1 MTMPAPTTPFCGA
14 VLTGG
19 ASRRMGR
26 DKALAPLRGRPLA
39 GVVADALRGAGA
51 DPVLAIGGDGVA
63 LARLG
68 LVAVPDDHPS
78 TGPLGGLLTA
88 LRHTPT
94 EVVAVL
100 ACDVPGVEPSSVR
113 RVVAAVAAD
122 AELDAALAVVD
133 GRLQPLHGAWRRRA
147 RPRLLRAFEGGERS
161 VRRAV
166 EGLER
171 VALASVAPA
180 AVADVDE
187 PAGLLQARVVG
198 HGPYAPDWRTMS
210 DAQPEIDVQRLAELQ
225 EAGAWVLDV
234 RQPDE
239 YEAGHV
245 PGAHL
250 IPLGELGARHTEVPN
265 DQEVYVVCGG
275 GGRSAA
281 ATEALNGAGYRAVNV
296 AGGTRG
302 WIDAGNPVA
311 TGPGPS

>member
-1 MTMPAPTTPFCGA
+1 
-14 VLTGG
+14 
-19 ASRRMGR
+19 
-26 DKALAPLRGRPLA
+26 
-39 GVVADALRGAGA
+39 
-51 DPVLAIGGDGVA
+51 
-63 LARLG
+63 
-68 LVAVPDDHPS
+68 
-78 TGPLGGLLTA
+78 
-88 LRHTPT
+88 
-94 EVVAVL
+94 
-100 ACDVPGVEPSSVR
+100 
-113 RVVAAVAAD
+113 
-122 AELDAALAVVD
+122 
-133 GRLQPLHGAWRRRA
+133 
-147 RPRLLRAFEGGERS
+147 
-161 VRRAV
+161 
-166 EGLER
+166 
-171 VALASVAPA
+171 
-180 AVADVDE
+180 
-187 PAGLLQARVVG
+187 
-198 HGPYAPDWRTMS
+198 MS